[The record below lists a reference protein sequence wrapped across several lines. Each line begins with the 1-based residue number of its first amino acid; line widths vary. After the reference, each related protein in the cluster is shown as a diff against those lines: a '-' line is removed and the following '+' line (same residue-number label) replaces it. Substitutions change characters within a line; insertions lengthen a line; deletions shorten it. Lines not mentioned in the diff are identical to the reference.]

1 MITSSRPSAAM
12 PATSTVGPIW
22 SDGNVAPE
30 RRRTRSTPATVRSK
44 PPAHP
49 VKPADQPLTDALNG
63 PTLTPYQG
71 RKSAMNATAAPPTT
85 TRSRVLS
92 CFQSNRI
99 SPTSR
104 APPRPAERANREPS
118 IGRTP
123 ASGKRDQR
131 HATRDHCRAGEA
143 SQSDRL
149 AEEQRGEQRRE
160 NDARLAHRGHLGSRR
175 EPERGEH
182 ERVRTERRH
191 RSGHCRP
198 GQLFAERVR
207 ASPNCDHPH
216 RKEPDGRKHELEI
229 GEVRGGK

>member
-44 PPAHP
+44 PPAHA

-104 APPRPAERANREPS
+104 TPPRPPGRANREPPV
-118 IGRTP
+118 GRTRG
-123 ASGKRDQR
+123 SRKRDQR
-131 HATRDHCRAGEA
+131 HASHDHCRAGEA
-143 SQSDRL
+143 SQSDPL

-160 NDARLAHRGHLGSRR
+160 NDARLAHRCHLGSRS
-175 EPERGEH
+175 EPERREH

-191 RSGHCRP
+191 RGGHCRP
-198 GQLFAERVR
+198 GQLCAERVSS
-207 ASPNCDHPH
+207 SPNCDRWH
-216 RKEPDGRKHELEI
+216 RNEPDGGEHELEI
-229 GEVRGGK
+229 GECGGVM